1 MNPTGAMMTPAP
13 YRRIEDLPKVIP
25 IFPLPGVLLLPRG
38 KLPLN
43 VFEPRY
49 LEMTQEALASHR
61 LIGMVQPVDPEAP
74 LDQPEVYGTGCAGR
88 ITTFAETDDGRYMIT
103 LAGVARFE
111 IVSELPKEGRLHRR
125 VEANFARFADDLAAP
140 VDAKLD
146 RSRLIPA
153 LKDYFQIHGMTAD
166 WKSIERAPDN
176 HLVTCLAMI
185 CPFHP
190 NEKQALLE
198 YPNDSA
204 RAEAVITLLEMAAHE
219 ARATP
224 SARRQ

>member
-1 MNPTGAMMTPAP
+1 MMTPNAF
-13 YRRIEDLPKVIP
+13 RRIEDLPEVIP

-43 VFEPRY
+43 IFEPRY
-49 LEMTQEALASHR
+49 LEMTQEAIGSNR
-61 LIGMVQPVDPEAP
+61 LIGMVQPLHPGAALDYPEI
-74 LDQPEVYGTGCAGR
+74 YRIGCAGR
-88 ITTFAETDDGRYMIT
+88 ITTFAETDDGRYLIT

-111 IVSELPKEGRLHRR
+111 VERELPKEGRMHRR
-125 VEANFARFADDLAAP
+125 VEANFARFADDLAEPAC
-140 VDAKLD
+140 AALD
-146 RSRLIPA
+146 RGRLIPA

-198 YPNDSA
+198 YPSDAA
-204 RAEAVITLLEMAAHE
+204 RAEAVITLLEMAVHE
-219 ARATP
+219 ARGAP
-224 SARRQ
+224 ACIRRQ